1 MPEMRF
7 VITWPD
13 GQEETCYSPSLII
26 RDFFTEGES
35 YPVADFVDRSRKAL
49 TIASDRVEAKYG
61 FACSSAND
69 QLARIESAAAPFL
82 EHADARVRCDT
93 FIL

>member
-26 RDFFTEGES
+26 REFFTEGES
-35 YPVADFVDRSRKAL
+35 YSVADFIDRSRRAL
-49 TIASDRVEAKYG
+49 TIASDRVEAKFG

-69 QLARIESAAAPFL
+69 QLARIESVAVVFL
-82 EHADARVRCDT
+82 QDADARVHCKT

>member
-13 GQEETCYSPSLII
+13 GQEETCYSPSLVI

-35 YPVADFVDRSRKAL
+35 YPVADFVERSRKAL

-69 QLARIESAAAPFL
+69 QLARIETAATPFL
-82 EHADARVRCDT
+82 EHPDARVRCNS

>member
-1 MPEMRF
+1 MPEIRF

-13 GQEETCYSPSLII
+13 GQEESCYSPSLII
-26 RDFFTEGES
+26 REFFTEGES
-35 YPVADFVDRSRKAL
+35 YPVADFVERSRKAL
-49 TIASDRVEAKYG
+49 KIASDRVEAKYG

-69 QLARIESAAAPFL
+69 QLARIESAAEPFL
-82 EHADARVRCDT
+82 KDAGARVRCDT

>member
-13 GQEETCYSPSLII
+13 GTDETCYSPSLII
-26 RDFFTEGES
+26 RDFLAEGES
-35 YPVADFVDRSRKAL
+35 YPVADFVERSRKAL

-61 FACSSAND
+61 FACSAAND
-69 QLARIESAAAPFL
+69 QLARIESAAEPFL
-82 EHADARVRCDT
+82 AGEDARIRCKS

>member
-13 GQEETCYSPSLII
+13 GSEESCYSPSLII

-35 YPVADFVDRSRKAL
+35 YAVADFVDRSRQAL
-49 TIASDRVEAKYG
+49 KIASDRVEAKFG

-69 QLARIESAAAPFL
+69 QLARIETAAAAFL
-82 EHADARVRCDT
+82 EDPDARIRCET
-93 FIL
+93 FIF

>member
-13 GQEETCYSPSLII
+13 GRPETCYSPSLII
-26 RDFFTEGES
+26 REYFVEGES
-35 YPVADFVDRSRKAL
+35 YSVPDFVDRSREAL
-49 TIASDRVEAKYG
+49 TIASDRVAAKYG

-69 QLARIESAAAPFL
+69 QLARIESVAATFIDQ
-82 EHADARVRCDT
+82 ADARVRCDS

>member
-13 GQEETCYSPSLII
+13 GEQETCYSPSLII
-26 RDFFTEGES
+26 RDFFTEGERYTVS
-35 YPVADFVDRSRKAL
+35 DFVDRSRKAL

-69 QLARIESAAAPFL
+69 QLARIESAAVPFL
-82 EHADARVRCDT
+82 DKAGSYVRCDS